1 MSASS
6 ATVRRLPLSAVG
18 PAEEAAWSALAART
32 AEDNPFFRPELLL
45 PAGRHLA
52 GGGDVDLLV
61 VRDGERWLGCA
72 AVVTRPK
79 FSDLLLPCVRTW
91 NHPYGFLWTP
101 LVDEDAVEA
110 VAGALTRAPALWRAR
125 AFLVLE
131 AMAEGPLSAAVLAAP
146 PAGRTAPFAHSGFAR
161 AAVRR
166 RAHDDYV
173 ATHVGGKQRREM
185 RRTRRILAELL
196 GGEPVLVDA
205 SEDDGAAERFLALES
220 GGWKGRAGS
229 ALASDPAHAAFFRE
243 LWSGFRARGE
253 AHLLELR
260 GGGRTAASV
269 LCLTGRDTVFALK
282 IGYDEELGRGAPGI
296 HLMADLASWFHD
308 HTDASLMDSC
318 AIPDHPMINGLW
330 PDRRPL
336 TTLVLP
342 APGVLGRAAG
352 ALDARVRPKRES
364 A

>member
-1 MSASS
+1 MSA
-6 ATVRRLPLSAVG
+6 TPPRLERVRLAGLDAA
-18 PAEEAAWSALAART
+18 AERAWADLAERS
-32 AEDNPFFRPELLL
+32 AEDNPFFRPELLR
-45 PAGRHLA
+45 PAARHLA

-61 VRDGERWLGCA
+61 VSDGPRWLACA
-72 AVVTRPK
+72 PFVTRPK
-79 FSDLLLPCVRTW
+79 FSDLLLPCARSW

-101 LVDEDAVEA
+101 LVDRDAVER
-110 VAGALTRAPALWRAR
+110 VAHALTRAPALWRAR
-125 AFLVLE
+125 AFVVLE
-131 AMAEGPLSAAVLAAP
+131 AIAEGSLSAALLAAP
-146 PAGRTAPFAHSGFAR
+146 AAGPTAPFAHSGFVR

-185 RRTRRILAELL
+185 RRTRRILDELL
-196 GGEPVLVDA
+196 GGEPELVDA
-205 SEDDGAAERFLALES
+205 SDDPGAAERFLALES

-269 LCLTGRDTVFALK
+269 LCLSGHDTVFALK

-296 HLMADLASWFHD
+296 HLMADLASWFHE
-308 HTDASLMDSC
+308 HTDATLMDSC

-330 PDRRPL
+330 PDRRAL
-336 TTLVLP
+336 TTVVLP
-342 APGVLGRAAG
+342 ASGLLGRATG
-352 ALDARVRPKRES
+352 RMDARARPGREAS
-364 A
+364 